1 MRRREFI
8 TLLSGAA
15 AWPLAAR
22 AQQAA
27 MPVIG
32 FLDNSSPDPSFR
44 AAFIEGLSQTGYN
57 DGRNVA
63 IEYRWAEGHNERL
76 PALAAD
82 LVRRQVRVIATVNTP
97 SVLAAKAAT
106 QTIPI
111 IFGVGVDPVETGLVA
126 SLNRPGGNL
135 TGVTQL
141 SAELAAKRLEL
152 LHELVPTATSI
163 ALVVNPTNSLFTD
176 TETRQVRNAA
186 RVLDVQLVVLNAA
199 SQDDIDGT
207 FATLAQQRISA
218 VLVSADAFFVTQ
230 RDQFVALAARYAIP
244 AIYQRREFAVAGGLI
259 SYGPRLSEAYR
270 LVGAYAGRILNGDK
284 PSDLPVQQSARIETI
299 LNLKTARA
307 LGLDVAPTLLARAD
321 EVIE

>member
-1 MRRREFI
+1 MRRRDFI
-8 TLLSGAA
+8 AGLGGLTAS
-15 AWPLAAR
+15 PFMAR
-22 AQQAA
+22 AQPAS

-44 AAFIEGLSQTGYN
+44 AAFIEGLSQSGYA
-57 DGRNVA
+57 DGRNVV

-97 SVLAAKAAT
+97 PVLAAKAAT

-141 SAELAAKRLEL
+141 SAELAAKRLQL

-186 RVLDVQLVVLNAA
+186 RALDVQLVVLNAA
-199 SQDDIDGT
+199 SQDDIDRT
-207 FATLAQQRISA
+207 FATLAQQRINA
-218 VLVSADAFFVTQ
+218 VLVSADAFFITQ

-244 AIYQRREFAVAGGLI
+244 AIYQRREFAVVGGLI

-270 LVGAYAGRILNGDK
+270 LVGTYAGRILNGDK
-284 PSDLPVQQSARIETI
+284 PSDLPVQQSAKIETI

-307 LGLDVAPTLLARAD
+307 LGIDVPLSALMRVD